1 MADAGLT
8 RIHIGLESGSDQ
20 VLEMVKKGV
29 TKDIHI
35 KAGLKV
41 KKAGIKLSEYVMS
54 GLGGR
59 KYSEMNA
66 IETAD
71 ALNKINPDFIRLRP
85 LAIPKGIALF
95 EEYKT
100 GRFEKCTDIM
110 MAQEILLFIEN
121 LDTITSV
128 LKSDH
133 ILNLFENLEG
143 VFPDDKQQMMDV
155 LRTFL
160 SMDSQRQCLYQV
172 GRRIGAF
179 RCVDDM
185 DNPVQMKRVVEAC
198 KELHVNPENVD
209 HVIEELMNR
218 FI

>member
-1 MADAGLT
+1 MP
-8 RIHIGLESGSDQ
+8 
-20 VLEMVKKGV
+20 
-29 TKDIHI
+29 
-35 KAGLKV
+35 
-41 KKAGIKLSEYVMS
+41 

-59 KYSEMNA
+59 KYSEIHA
-66 IETAD
+66 VETAD

-85 LAIPKGIALF
+85 LVIPKEIAMF
-95 EEYKT
+95 DDYKA

-110 MAQEILLFIEN
+110 MAEEILLFIEK

-143 VFPDDKQQMMDV
+143 VFPDDKQRMMNV
-155 LRTFL
+155 LQTFL

-179 RCVDDM
+179 RCTDDM
-185 DNPVQMKRVVEAC
+185 DNPIQMGRVVEAC
-198 KELHVNPENVD
+198 KELNVNPGNVD